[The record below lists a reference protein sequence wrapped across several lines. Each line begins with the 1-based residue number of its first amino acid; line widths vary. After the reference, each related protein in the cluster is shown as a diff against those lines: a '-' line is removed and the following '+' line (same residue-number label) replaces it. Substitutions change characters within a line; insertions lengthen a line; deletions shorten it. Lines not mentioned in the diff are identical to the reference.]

1 MDNKKPNLFL
11 FSAHYPYGN
20 GETFLEDEVSTTE
33 KSFSKIVIISGDREK
48 RDTGRYI
55 PRNAVV
61 IDCREQRIE
70 YWPLLKAAFQMF
82 LPQTWREKAFAY
94 RTLGYAKQKKPVNKA
109 ILINYYMS
117 NVLEKT
123 IRKLDIPED
132 AIFYAYWMSSAAFFI
147 ANYKKKHPG
156 VTCVCRTHGGD
167 CYIDKFYQPFRREI
181 LSNLDAVFPISEA
194 GKKSIE
200 TLLVPHVEG
209 RCVPLIVERLGVT
222 KLSEKMNPPEK
233 CEEFCIVT
241 CSNVIA
247 LKRLD
252 LMIDALAMLRDKK
265 IHWVHFGDGEKMEE
279 ILHQAEAKL
288 SGSSIRYEFKGRVA
302 KPDILEWYEEHH
314 VDLFVNCSDSEGIP
328 VSVMEA
334 FSYGIPAVAR
344 NVGGIGELVKSGING
359 ILLPA
364 ICTAEQLK
372 DAISEIA
379 EGSKDANEA
388 LCIGAYQTY
397 QNDYCAEKNHMEF
410 YEKIRTL
417 HDN

>member
-1 MDNKKPNLFL
+1 MIYIFT
-11 FSAHYPYGN
+11 AHYPFS
-20 GETFLEDEVSTTE
+20 GEPFLEDEIDWLSKMERKICVVPLGFHTE
-33 KSFSKIVIISGDREK
+33 SVPNSIPDNIEVVLPRKRRFEFRFIICALIK
-48 RDTGRYI
+48 M
-55 PRNAVV
+55 
-61 IDCREQRIE
+61 
-70 YWPLLKAAFQMF
+70 LH
-82 LPQTWREKAFAY
+82 PQTWKEKRFAY
-94 RTLGYAKQKKPVNKA
+94 RCLGYSKKKIVVNKA
-109 ILINYYMS
+109 IFMYYYLFY
-117 NVLEKT
+117 VLKRAIDRME
-123 IRKLDIPED
+123 IQRD
-132 AIFYAYWMSSAAFFI
+132 AFFYSYWMSTSAYFI
-147 ANYKKKHPG
+147 SNYKKHHPDI
-156 VTCVCRTHGGD
+156 TCVSRTHGGD

-181 LSNLDAVFPISEA
+181 LKNLDAVFPISEA

-279 ILHQAEAKL
+279 IQHQAEAKL